1 MIKLD
6 EFVFFKSVI
15 FLILDFL
22 IVSILVV
29 KKKIIR
35 KINYKIKFLS
45 RYNLG

>member
-6 EFVFFKSVI
+6 EFVFLKSVI

-29 KKKIIR
+29 KK
-35 KINYKIKFLS
+35 NYKKDKL
-45 RYNLG
+45 

>member
-29 KKKIIR
+29 KKK
-35 KINYKIKFLS
+35 NYKKDKL
-45 RYNLG
+45 